1 MKILITA
8 FEPFEN
14 INTNSSLEVLNNIKI
29 KNDNIKKLILPV
41 KLNTSFNI
49 LKDEINKYNPDIIS

>member
-41 KLNTSFNI
+41 TSNLLI
-49 LKDEINKYNPDIIS
+49 DA